1 MKQSTIN
8 NHPRPQS
15 DQGGIS
21 ASFQQSSIQTGK
33 VYLVG
38 AGPGDPGLLTIK
50 GKECLCEA
58 DVVIYDYLANDAF
71 LNYAKDEAELI
82 YVGKKAGSHTMSQTQ
97 INGLI
102 VDRASKGQIVVRLKG
117 GDPFIFGRGGEEAQD
132 LIKAGVDF
140 EVVPGITSAIS
151 VPAYAGIPLTHRDHT
166 STLAFITGH
175 EDPLKEKSDIAWD
188 KLATG
193 AGTLVFLMGVGN
205 LSKIAEHLMAH
216 GRSPDTPVA
225 VIRRGTSPEQTT
237 VVGNLENIARLTKES
252 RIRPPA
258 IIVVGNV
265 VQLREE
271 LNWFETKPLFGK
283 RIVVTRAREQ
293 ASEFL
298 RTLQMLGAEAIEFPT
313 IEVMPPKSW
322 ESLDRAIKAL
332 DEYDWLLFTS
342 VNGVKFF
349 LKRLGFL
356 GKDIRDLKGI
366 KIGVIGPK
374 TAAMWHR
381 MGIKPDLMPDEYRA
395 EAVVESLRELGI
407 SGAKILI
414 PRAARAREVLP
425 EQLREAGAHVNVVH
439 AYRTISPDHDTG
451 RVMELLMGGSIDMVT
466 FTSSSTV
473 SNFVKMFD
481 SGGGR
486 LQELMKNV
494 AVACI
499 GPITA
504 ETAEEYNFKV
514 SLVPPKY
521 TIASLTESIMRFFQ
535 KSQPSI

>member
-1 MKQSTIN
+1 MKQSTI
-8 NHPRPQS
+8 QK
-15 DQGGIS
+15 
-21 ASFQQSSIQTGK
+21 GK

-38 AGPGDPGLLTIK
+38 AGPGDPGLLTLK
-50 GKECLCEA
+50 GKECICEA
-58 DVVIYDYLANDAF
+58 DVVIYDYLANNIF
-71 LNYAKDEAELI
+71 LDYAKDEAELI
-82 YVGKKAGSHTMSQTQ
+82 YVGKKAGSHTMTQTR
-97 INGLI
+97 INALI
-102 VDRASKGQIVVRLKG
+102 VDRASQGQIVVRLKG

-140 EVVPGITSAIS
+140 EVVPGVTSAIS

-205 LSKIAEHLMAH
+205 LANIAGHLMAN

-225 VIRRGTSPEQTT
+225 VIQKGTSAEQTT
-237 VVGNLENIARLTKES
+237 VVGNLENIARLVKEKQ
-252 RIRPPA
+252 IRPPA
-258 IIVVGNV
+258 IIVVGDV
-265 VQLREE
+265 VQLRED

-298 RTLQMLGAEAIEFPT
+298 RTLRKLGADGIEFPT
-313 IEVMPPKSW
+313 IEVIPPKSW

-356 GKDIRDLKGI
+356 GKDIRNLKGI

-374 TAAMWHR
+374 TAAVWHG

-395 EAVVESLRELGI
+395 EAVVESFRELGI
-407 SGAKILI
+407 KGAKILI

-439 AYRTISPDHDTG
+439 AYRTISPDQDTG
-451 RVMELLMGGSIDMVT
+451 WVRELLIKGSIDMVT

-481 SGGGR
+481 TDSGR
-486 LQELMKNV
+486 LRDLMKDV

-504 ETAEEYNFKV
+504 KTAEEYNFKV
-514 SLVPPKY
+514 KLVPPEY
-521 TIASLTESIMRFFQ
+521 TIESLTESIIGFFKANPVKAQ
-535 KSQPSI
+535 NKP